1 MRLANYPTTQLR
13 STCSLCGLT
22 TLHPLTN
29 EQGDI
34 FCCPSC
40 REVAILLAESP
51 STPVTKTA
59 SAENAETITLSLNG
73 MWCSSC
79 AWLVSEQLKR
89 TKGVV
94 NAETS
99 FIQGQT
105 NITFDGAITNPKT
118 LKKRIRSLGYRAT
131 LPDEK
136 PYDEEDAFFTSLL
149 IGGVMVLH
157 DMIVGAGIYAREI
170 FNWATPESQPLVDFF
185 QVMMLVTS
193 IPVLLL
199 LGLPILRAG
208 FASLLRG
215 QPNLHTLIMIGT
227 FSAFGLSVRNLIV
240 GHGGLYFD
248 TATML
253 IFLVS
258 VGRWL
263 EMQAHKSSNT
273 AVMKLLEQIP
283 ETALVVTGEADKEV
297 SVADLKPGMRV
308 RVKPGGRFPVD
319 GLIATGEGDVDESLL
334 TGEPKPVTHRE
345 GDAVKAGTIN
355 LDGSFE
361 VIASAIGDAT
371 TAGQIG
377 RLLHEALWARSPL
390 ERTVDK
396 LSAWMTPAALTLAVI
411 AFLIW
416 SHIGGAER
424 GLIVALSVLL
434 IACPCALGL
443 ATPLTLWLSLQRA
456 AESGV
461 ILRSTAAL
469 ERLAKVKRVF
479 FDKTGTLTQL
489 PMKVHEIYVDES
501 FFTAKSAKPAKEKL
515 NLRALSELS
524 GSKNYDFLQIIASIE
539 NESEHPLARAIVEY
553 AKSNQVE
560 LIKPESF
567 KVIPAFGVTGKLPST
582 NYQITIGSSRLMSAE
597 GLEMT
602 DEIRD
607 QAEAWKEAGR
617 VVYAGWEGRVRGI
630 LSLDETIRVESS
642 EVLNQLQSRGLDLG
656 VLTGDELSAGER
668 WQSVLGIPVQ
678 AALMPDEK
686 MKRLAGNAAMVGDGM
701 NDGPALASATVGL
714 AMNHGADVARSASD
728 IVLMRDDLRVIP
740 WLFDLSREAMKRVR
754 QNLGWAVVYNLVGV
768 GLAMAGLLQPVFSAF
783 AMVASS
789 IFVTSNAMKMN
800 KFPLLSE
807 ETPVVES

>member
-1 MRLANYPTTQLR
+1 MQLANYPTTQLL

-40 REVAILLAESP
+40 REVAALLAESP

-59 SAENAETITLSLNG
+59 RAENAETITLSLNG

-105 NITFDGAITNPKT
+105 NITFDGAITNSKT

-185 QVMMLVTS
+185 QVMMMVTS

-215 QPNLHTLIMIGT
+215 QPNIHTLIMIGT

-283 ETALVVTGEADKEV
+283 DTALVVTGEADKEV

-308 RVKPGGRFPVD
+308 RAKPGGRFPVD

-334 TGEPKPVTHRE
+334 TGEPKPVTHRA
-345 GDAVKAGTIN
+345 GDAVKAGTIS

-361 VIASAIGDAT
+361 VIATAVGEST

-396 LSAWMTPAALTLAVI
+396 LSAWMTPAALMLAAI
-411 AFLIW
+411 AFLVW
-416 SHIGGAER
+416 SHIGGAEK

-461 ILRSTAAL
+461 ILRSAAAL
-469 ERLAKVKRVF
+469 ERLAKVNRVF

-489 PMKVHEIYVDES
+489 PMKVHGVFLGKDES
-501 FFTAKSAKPAKEKL
+501 NKKVE
-515 NLRALSELS
+515 S
-524 GSKNYDFLQIIASIE
+524 GKRFLEVVASIE

-553 AKSNQVE
+553 AKANQVE
-560 LIKPESF
+560 LIRPESF
-567 KVIPAFGVTGKLPST
+567 NAIPAFGVTGKLPST
-582 NYQITIGSSRLMSAE
+582 NYQIT
-597 GLEMT
+597 
-602 DEIRD
+602 
-607 QAEAWKEAGR
+607 
-617 VVYAGWEGRVRGI
+617 
-630 LSLDETIRVESS
+630 
-642 EVLNQLQSRGLDLG
+642 
-656 VLTGDELSAGER
+656 
-668 WQSVLGIPVQ
+668 
-678 AALMPDEK
+678 
-686 MKRLAGNAAMVGDGM
+686 
-701 NDGPALASATVGL
+701 
-714 AMNHGADVARSASD
+714 
-728 IVLMRDDLRVIP
+728 
-740 WLFDLSREAMKRVR
+740 
-754 QNLGWAVVYNLVGV
+754 
-768 GLAMAGLLQPVFSAF
+768 
-783 AMVASS
+783 
-789 IFVTSNAMKMN
+789 
-800 KFPLLSE
+800 
-807 ETPVVES
+807 

>member
-1 MRLANYPTTQLR
+1 MK
-13 STCSLCGLT
+13 
-22 TLHPLTN
+22 
-29 EQGDI
+29 
-34 FCCPSC
+34 
-40 REVAILLAESP
+40 
-51 STPVTKTA
+51 KTA

-185 QVMMLVTS
+185 QVMMMVTS

-215 QPNLHTLIMIGT
+215 QPNIHTLIMIGT

-283 ETALVVTGEADKEV
+283 ETAWVVTGEADKEV

-308 RVKPGGRFPVD
+308 RAKPGGRFPVD

-334 TGEPKPVTHRE
+334 TGEPKPVTHRA
-345 GDAVKAGTIN
+345 GDVVKAGTIS

-361 VIASAIGDAT
+361 VIATAVGEST
-371 TAGQIG
+371 MAGQIG

-396 LSAWMTPAALTLAVI
+396 LSAWMTPAALTLAAI
-411 AFLIW
+411 AFLVW
-416 SHIGGAER
+416 SHIGGAEK

-461 ILRSTAAL
+461 ILRSAAAL
-469 ERLAKVKRVF
+469 ERLAKVNRVF

-489 PMKVHEIYVDES
+489 PMKVHGVFLGKDES
-501 FFTAKSAKPAKEKL
+501 NKKVE
-515 NLRALSELS
+515 S
-524 GSKNYDFLQIIASIE
+524 GKWFLEVVASIE
-539 NESEHPLARAIVEY
+539 NESEHPLAKAIVEY
-553 AKSNQVE
+553 AKANQVE

-567 KVIPAFGVTGKLPST
+567 KAIPAFGVTGKLPST
-582 NYQITIGSSRLMSAE
+582 NYQITIGSSRLMFAE
-597 GLEMT
+597 GLEMP
-602 DEIRD
+602 DEIGD

-617 VVYAGWEGRVRGI
+617 VVVYAGWEGQVRGI
-630 LSLDETIRVESS
+630 LSLDETIRDESS
-642 EVLNQLQSRGLDLG
+642 EVLNQLQSRGLALG

-678 AALMPDEK
+678 AALTPDEK
-686 MKRLAGNAAMVGDGM
+686 MKRLAENAAMVGDGI

-740 WLFDLSREAMKRVR
+740 WLFDLSREAMRRVR
-754 QNLGWAVVYNLVGV
+754 QNLGWAVVYNIVGV
-768 GLAMAGLLQPVFSAF
+768 ALAMAGLLQPVFSAF

-800 KFPLLSE
+800 RFPLLTE